1 MRAVVLEGPNKF
13 HAVSDYPKPQIKA
26 GEMLLK
32 MERAAICGTD
42 IRILEGKKT
51 KDVRYPS
58 VIGHEMSGTIVE
70 IGDSV
75 EGYKIGDKVAVAN
88 VIPCGCCPMCR
99 RGMENVCM
107 NRQAIGICKTS
118 GDRN

>member
-42 IRILEGKKT
+42 IRILDRK
-51 KDVRYPS
+51 S
-58 VIGHEMSGTIVE
+58 VV
-70 IGDSV
+70 
-75 EGYKIGDKVAVAN
+75 
-88 VIPCGCCPMCR
+88 
-99 RGMENVCM
+99 
-107 NRQAIGICKTS
+107 
-118 GDRN
+118 

>member
-42 IRILEGKKT
+42 IRILEGKRKMFVT
-51 KDVRYPS
+51 HPLLDMR
-58 VIGHEMSGTIVE
+58 
-70 IGDSV
+70 
-75 EGYKIGDKVAVAN
+75 
-88 VIPCGCCPMCR
+88 
-99 RGMENVCM
+99 
-107 NRQAIGICKTS
+107 
-118 GDRN
+118 